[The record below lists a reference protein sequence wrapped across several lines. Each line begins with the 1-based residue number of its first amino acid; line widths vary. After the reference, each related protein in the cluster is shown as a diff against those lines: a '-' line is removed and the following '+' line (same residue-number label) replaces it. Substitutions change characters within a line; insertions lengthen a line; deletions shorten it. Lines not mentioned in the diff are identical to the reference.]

1 MLILIRLKYEII
13 FMQRPKV
20 RNIVISS
27 IFLMLSIAVKENNL
41 IFAIAMVLYA
51 VMKFLEISERT
62 ILILIVRIIAGTIQ
76 CTQ

>member
-1 MLILIRLKYEII
+1 
-13 FMQRPKV
+13 
-20 RNIVISS
+20 
-27 IFLMLSIAVKENNL
+27 MLSIAVKENNL

>member
-1 MLILIRLKYEII
+1 
-13 FMQRPKV
+13 MQRPKV